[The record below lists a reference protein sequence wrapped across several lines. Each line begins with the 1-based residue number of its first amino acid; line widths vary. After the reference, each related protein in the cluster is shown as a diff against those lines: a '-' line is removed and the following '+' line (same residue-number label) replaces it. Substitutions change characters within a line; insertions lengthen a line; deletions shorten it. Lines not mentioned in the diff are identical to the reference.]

1 MMKLRYGSTSP
12 FVRKVLVTAIENG
25 QDAEI
30 EKVKTNTADPELGQC
45 NPLNKIPAL
54 VLEDGSVL
62 VDSAVICE
70 FLDARAGNSGGGKL
84 FPKDA
89 SRWPTLSRMA
99 LCDGVLDAS
108 ILRRYETQRPEA
120 LRSSEWDNRQK
131 TKVDQALAALEKE
144 APSFGDKIDIGTLTV
159 AIMLDYLDFRFAH
172 EPWRDA
178 HPNLAKWHQAAS
190 ARPSL
195 MATMPFE

>member
-25 QDAEI
+25 QESEI

-70 FLDARAGNSGGGKL
+70 FLDSRKGGKL

-89 SRWPTLSRMA
+89 SRWPVLSRMA
-99 LCDGVLDAS
+99 LCDGILDAA

-120 LRSSEWDNRQK
+120 LRSIEWDRRQK

-144 APSFGDKIDIGTLTV
+144 APGFGDRIDIGTLTV

-178 HPNLAKWHQAAS
+178 HPNLAKWHQAVS
-190 ARPSL
+190 SRPSL
-195 MATMPFE
+195 KSTIPFE

>member
-12 FVRKVLVTAIENG
+12 FVRKVLVTAIETG
-25 QDAEI
+25 QDGEI
-30 EKVKTNTADPELGQC
+30 ERVKTNTADPALAEY

-54 VLEDGSVL
+54 TLEDGSVL
-62 VDSAVICE
+62 IDSAVICE
-70 FLDARAGNSGGGKL
+70 YLDAKKSGKL

-99 LCDGVLDAS
+99 LCDGILDAS
-108 ILRRYETQRPEA
+108 ILRRYEMQRPET
-120 LRSSEWDNRQK
+120 LRSIEWDTRQK
-131 TKVDQALAALEKE
+131 TKVDQALGALEKE
-144 APSFGDKIDIGTLTV
+144 AAGFGDRIDIGTLTV

-172 EPWRDA
+172 EVWRDR
-178 HPNLAKWHQAAS
+178 HPSLARWHKAIS

-195 MATMPFE
+195 KSTMPFE